1 MEEPIREIHETTT
14 QVGNTTEKTQDVW
27 EPQLAKARGPRIVS
41 RIIWYL
47 AGILLALLGVR
58 FILVLLGANPS
69 NSFANFIYSASHP
82 FVAPFVTLF
91 GYTIRYGVARIE
103 PFTLV
108 AMVVYFLVALG
119 IAKLVT
125 ITQD

>member
-1 MEEPIREIHETTT
+1 MEEPIKEIRETTT
-14 QVGNTTEKTQDVW
+14 KEGNTTEKQQDIY
-27 EPQLAKARGPRIVS
+27 EPQLERGKGPRIVA
-41 RIIWYL
+41 RVVWYL

-69 NSFANFIYSASHP
+69 NSFANFIFSASHP
-82 FVAPFVTLF
+82 FVEPFVTLF
-91 GYTIRYGVARIE
+91 GYTVRYGVARIE

-108 AMVVYFLVALG
+108 AMVVYFLIALG
-119 IAKLVT
+119 IARLVT